1 LSDCLDG
8 IRGPGVLMLV
18 LYVEVSFIRVF
29 KGQSGVLVS
38 GEVIFLTMMFCA
50 GAMGVSGKVMMLSSY
65 AL

>member
-1 LSDCLDG
+1 
-8 IRGPGVLMLV
+8 MLV